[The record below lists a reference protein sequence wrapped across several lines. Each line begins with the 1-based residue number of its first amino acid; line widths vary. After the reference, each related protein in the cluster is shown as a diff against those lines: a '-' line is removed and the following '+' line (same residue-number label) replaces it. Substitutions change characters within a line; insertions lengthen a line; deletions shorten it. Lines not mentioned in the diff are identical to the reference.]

1 MTELTN
7 TAINHYN
14 DKMKEMING
23 INQPRLIW
31 LDVART
37 ISKSPTGDLLVP
49 DGTHMNWEQKYS
61 KMNDVIIRGTQ
72 ELPLIATHY
81 GIVNTMLN
89 MVCGDFVDDKEA
101 CCNKFD

>member
-1 MTELTN
+1 
-7 TAINHYN
+7 
-14 DKMKEMING
+14 
-23 INQPRLIW
+23 
-31 LDVART
+31 
-37 ISKSPTGDLLVP
+37 
-49 DGTHMNWEQKYS
+49 MNWEQKYS